1 MRVYCDRG
9 ADTNLIKDPASARQ
23 FVIGAICAIAAVAI
37 WAGWLVM
44 MRLGVTTTLT
54 AFDLTALRYA
64 VAGIV
69 LLPVVLRRGF
79 AFNRLGWLGLT
90 AVIIGVG
97 APVPLLIGAGL
108 SFAPVAHAS
117 VLTYGIA
124 PLIVACVAGVVL
136 KERLVPIRKSGL
148 VLVGLGA
155 LVIGGLGMLS
165 FDGRQS
171 IGHLLFLTA
180 DCLWAGYA
188 VVMRRA
194 RLDGLHAAAI
204 AAVVSLFVYF
214 PLYLT
219 FFDNRLLEVS
229 PTDLMGQAFY
239 QGVLT
244 AAVSL
249 ALFGRSIML
258 LGAAKAAAFVALTPV
273 MAVLMAI
280 PALGEWP
287 TSIDW
292 LAIGMITAGVYLA
305 SGAPVPGWT
314 VKDPASNRSGLSPAE

>member
-194 RLDGLHAAAI
+194 RLDGLHAAAT

-258 LGAAKAAAFVALTPV
+258 LGASKAAAFVALVPV
-273 MAVLMAI
+273 FAALMAI

-314 VKDPASNRSGLSPAE
+314 AKIPHAGAETLFK

>member
-1 MRVYCDRG
+1 VLKHTFDLSDTVWRIDIVAAGENQAAHVEFDFPG
-9 ADTNLIKDPASARQ
+9 AQIDPRLTAEGAPGLARQ

-64 VAGIV
+64 VTGIV
-69 LLPVVLRRGF
+69 LLPVVLRRGL

-97 APVPLLIGAGL
+97 APVPLLIGTGL
-108 SFAPVAHAS
+108 SFAPVTHAS

-124 PLIVACVAGVVL
+124 PLIVACVAGVAL
-136 KERLVPIRKSGL
+136 KERLVSIRKSGL

-171 IGHLLFLTA
+171 VGHLLFLTA

-204 AAVVSLFVYF
+204 AAVSQ
-214 PLYLT
+214 
-219 FFDNRLLEVS
+219 RLR
-229 PTDLMGQAFY
+229 P
-239 QGVLT
+239 LT
-244 AAVSL
+244 AACAEKVDHQC
-249 ALFGRSIML
+249 
-258 LGAAKAAAFVALTPV
+258 TP
-273 MAVLMAI
+273 
-280 PALGEWP
+280 
-287 TSIDW
+287 T
-292 LAIGMITAGVYLA
+292 
-305 SGAPVPGWT
+305 
-314 VKDPASNRSGLSPAE
+314 R